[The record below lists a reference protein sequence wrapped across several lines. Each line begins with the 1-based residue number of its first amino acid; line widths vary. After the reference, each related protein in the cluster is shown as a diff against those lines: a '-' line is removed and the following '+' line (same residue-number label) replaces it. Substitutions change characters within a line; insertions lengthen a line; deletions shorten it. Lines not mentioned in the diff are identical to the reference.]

1 MGQNGH
7 ANVLVM
13 RKSKNTIT
21 VVKKA
26 HTIKNL
32 VLGGLHTRK
41 VNYLSQTYAGKRHDK
56 KIADEESPTYPEDI
70 SLYKDTGFQGYEP
83 EGVKT
88 FQPQKKPKG
97 KELTSEQK
105 EQNSLISSIRIVIEH
120 IISGMKRCRIV
131 KDLFRNTKAKYDD
144 LVMEID
150 CVLQRYR
157 VPRHARPEYAHSAAP
172 RRGTAG
178 GEGPQDWVSEPEF
191 CDWRRGTPR
200 CLRARPACARL

>member
-70 SLYKDTGFQGYEP
+70 SLYKDTGFQGGCGSFATTP
-83 EGVKT
+83 RT
-88 FQPQKKPKG
+88 
-97 KELTSEQK
+97 
-105 EQNSLISSIRIVIEH
+105 LISVSP
-120 IISGMKRCRIV
+120 
-131 KDLFRNTKAKYDD
+131 
-144 LVMEID
+144 
-150 CVLQRYR
+150 CVLCCHQSFPPAISCNVGRA
-157 VPRHARPEYAHSAAP
+157 V
-172 RRGTAG
+172 GI
-178 GEGPQDWVSEPEF
+178 SE
-191 CDWRRGTPR
+191 
-200 CLRARPACARL
+200 RLSGNKAF

>member
-83 EGVKT
+83 EGGEDVSASEEAQRERTYIRTERAK
-88 FQPQKKPKG
+88 QP
-97 KELTSEQK
+97 
-105 EQNSLISSIRIVIEH
+105 H
-120 IISGMKRCRIV
+120 
-131 KDLFRNTKAKYDD
+131 
-144 LVMEID
+144 
-150 CVLQRYR
+150 
-157 VPRHARPEYAHSAAP
+157 
-172 RRGTAG
+172 
-178 GEGPQDWVSEPEF
+178 
-191 CDWRRGTPR
+191 
-200 CLRARPACARL
+200 

>member
-1 MGQNGH
+1 MLATMCPDIVFARLPVILTCGIVTALLGFILIKIEFHSHPLSVGSH
-7 ANVLVM
+7 AKKGIGYPMRVLISIVP
-13 RKSKNTIT
+13 SYTT
-21 VVKKA
+21 KKA

-144 LVMEID
+144 LVMEI
-150 CVLQRYR
+150 
-157 VPRHARPEYAHSAAP
+157 
-172 RRGTAG
+172 
-178 GEGPQDWVSEPEF
+178 
-191 CDWRRGTPR
+191 
-200 CLRARPACARL
+200 ACALHNFRVYCRKS

>member
-1 MGQNGH
+1 
-7 ANVLVM
+7 
-13 RKSKNTIT
+13 
-21 VVKKA
+21 
-26 HTIKNL
+26 
-32 VLGGLHTRK
+32 
-41 VNYLSQTYAGKRHDK
+41 LSQTYAGKRHDK

-144 LVMEID
+144 LVMEI
-150 CVLQRYR
+150 
-157 VPRHARPEYAHSAAP
+157 
-172 RRGTAG
+172 
-178 GEGPQDWVSEPEF
+178 
-191 CDWRRGTPR
+191 
-200 CLRARPACARL
+200 ACALHNFRVYCRKS